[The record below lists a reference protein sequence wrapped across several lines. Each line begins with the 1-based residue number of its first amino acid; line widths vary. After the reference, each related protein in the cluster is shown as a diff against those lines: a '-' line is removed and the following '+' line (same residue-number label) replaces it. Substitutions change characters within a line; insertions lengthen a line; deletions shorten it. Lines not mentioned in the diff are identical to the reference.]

1 MNKPE
6 KTAWFAASMRGGQ
19 WKKTSLRLD
28 EMGIGYYIPPA
39 FNTLLFLQT
48 VKSRALS
55 LVNAGKINARF
66 LIDHSTHTL
75 LEVPD
80 KQMEDF
86 IKVMENAP
94 DAECSQDFSLA
105 KGDRVIV
112 TSGPLAGVE
121 GEIVE
126 IDGSTSLMVRVRSLL
141 CAKVKISRNS
151 CTKYCR

>member
-6 KTAWFAASMRGGQ
+6 KTAWFAASLRNGQ
-19 WKKTSLRLD
+19 WKRTSLRLD
-28 EMGIGYYIPPA
+28 ELGIGHYIPPS

-66 LIDHSTHTL
+66 IIDHSTHTL

-94 DAECSQDFSLA
+94 DAECSQDFSLV

-112 TSGPLAGVE
+112 TKGPLAGVE